1 MANELQTLNL
11 SDRVFY
17 INDNINHYTLCDTI
31 KFCNNLIIKDNKI
44 IKENTKILE
53 DTFKQKLKEKITPPD
68 VDVYL
73 NTFGGR
79 R

>member
-1 MANELQTLNL
+1 MTNELQTFNL

-17 INDNINHYTLCDTI
+17 INDDINNNTSFDTI

-53 DTFKQKLKEKITPPD
+53 DTFHQKLKEKNYTS
-68 VDVYL
+68 
-73 NTFGGR
+73 
-79 R
+79 

>member
-1 MANELQTLNL
+1 MTNELQTFNL

-17 INDNINHYTLCDTI
+17 INDDINNDTSFDTV

-53 DTFKQKLKEKITPPD
+53 DTFHQKLRKK
-68 VDVYL
+68 L
-73 NTFGGR
+73 LHLM
-79 R
+79 